1 MSETRRYW
9 YPGADGEPAGP
20 LPADAIRQRL
30 ASGLLRPSSPLCVE
44 GTSEWLPVT
53 AFPELAEAAATVP
66 PLASIPQTPAAAAP
80 KPASAAK
87 PSLLKPVPYTAGA
100 KPAAPGPY
108 LAYSHP
114 PADIAA
120 LMDELRVFDQP
131 VPPLPRARWLPR
143 LLLCGA
149 LVALAILAAVVDA
162 RLGFPRSPFAFL
174 IPFAA
179 AAILLVVGGT
189 GARRPRPGW
198 MAYKRTVGCVFGL
211 FGLPMAWVLST
222 YALGFPVAKAPWAW
236 LLGAVL
242 LLIIVAL
249 MDNRATTPAPPHF
262 DLSRMEACKAIV
274 EALEHDAMPG
284 KPASGWLDLTGPRQ
298 GSKVCR
304 EGNAASG
311 RQIRLYRDEWWR
323 LTLPLRDGNRLR
335 ISAVERVKVKDA
347 VRRRRKTKPEV
358 EDSIGTLEVKLGVNT
373 AAFRTGPAFT
383 PATIG
388 SSLTPGPIETT
399 PDSVTTAARVRG
411 GTQLR
416 SNDVLA
422 LLALVYA
429 RLERMK
435 PEAGAAP

>member
-1 MSETRRYW
+1 MSEIRRYW

-20 LPADAIRQRL
+20 LPAEDIRQKL
-30 ASGLLRPSSPLCVE
+30 ANGQLRPGSPLCLE

-53 AFPELAEAAATVP
+53 AFPELAEAVAAAP
-66 PLASIPQTPAAAAP
+66 PKAAAPPQPPAAGTPKPAAAR
-80 KPASAAK
+80 

-114 PADIAA
+114 PSDIAA

-131 VPPLPRARWLPR
+131 APPLPRARWLPR

-149 LVALAILAAVVDA
+149 LLALAISAAVVDE
-162 RLGFPRSPFAFL
+162 RLGFQRSPFAFL

-179 AAILLVVGGT
+179 AAILLVIGGT

-198 MAYKRTVGCVFGL
+198 MASKQTVGCVFGL

-222 YALGFPVAKAPWAW
+222 YALGFPVAKGPWAW
-236 LLGAVL
+236 LLGAAL
-242 LLIIVAL
+242 LLILVAL
-249 MDNRATTPAPPHF
+249 LDNRAMVPAPPHY

-284 KPASGWLDLTGPRQ
+284 KTAAGWLDLTGPRQ
-298 GSKVCR
+298 GTKVCR
-304 EGNAASG
+304 EGNATSG
-311 RQIRLYRDEWWR
+311 RHVRLYRDEWWR

-347 VRRRRKTKPEV
+347 VRRRRKTKPEI

-388 SSLTPGPIETT
+388 SSLTPGPIQTT
-399 PDSVTTAARVRG
+399 PDSVATVARVRG

-429 RLERMK
+429 RLERLR
-435 PEAGAAP
+435 PEAGATP